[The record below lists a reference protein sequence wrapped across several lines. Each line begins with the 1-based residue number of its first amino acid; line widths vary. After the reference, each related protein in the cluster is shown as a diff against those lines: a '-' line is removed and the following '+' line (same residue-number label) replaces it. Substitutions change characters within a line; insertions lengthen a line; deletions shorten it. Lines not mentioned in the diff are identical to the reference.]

1 MSSTAP
7 FSSRNW
13 DSFGMSLEFPPK
25 TTVLPLNLLD
35 LEVIKEIWGYE
46 VGFER
51 WVLEEEYWLDLSL
64 RLGGQ
69 QRERGKKRVPI
80 FMGLWSLNSK
90 KVWIFQELVYIISW
104 KWKVDAERR
113 VLSSSRELIAWQ
125 KKGSKKR
132 QFS

>member
-1 MSSTAP
+1 
-7 FSSRNW
+7 
-13 DSFGMSLEFPPK
+13 
-25 TTVLPLNLLD
+25 
-35 LEVIKEIWGYE
+35 
-46 VGFER
+46 
-51 WVLEEEYWLDLSL
+51 LDLSL